1 MRSTF
6 KEWNLDKIEEAFGL
20 KQVWQSEILDE
31 LINHPYQLDE
41 MERTFVTKLQ
51 RHFSFGGDDWNEVEL
66 ENKFIS
72 PMIVLSEI
80 ADEKCSYFL
89 ERELSTT
96 IDEYE
101 LSGKVDGMIAT
112 GFRSPKKPHFCLNE
126 YKRGTDPDGD
136 PKGQALIAML
146 VAQRL
151 NDNQAPI
158 FGCFVIGRIEVRHR
172 EFLCALPIL
181 DHHVNVIHGWSHCFY
196 SGCRLIARHNHQCHS
211 HPCNGCINS
220 LCAHTL
226 VGFWVEV

>member
-1 MRSTF
+1 MRSNF

-41 MERTFVTKLQ
+41 MERNFVTKLQ

-101 LSGKVDGMIAT
+101 LLGKVDGMIAT
-112 GFRSPKKPHFCLNE
+112 GFRSPKKPYFCLNE

-158 FGCFVIGRIEVRHR
+158 FGCFVIGRIWQFMIIEGNQYTISRDFSCVDNEVFDIFR
-172 EFLCALPIL
+172 IL
-181 DHHVNVIHGWSHCFY
+181 KGLRFQIEKY
-196 SGCRLIARHNHQCHS
+196 L
-211 HPCNGCINS
+211 
-220 LCAHTL
+220 
-226 VGFWVEV
+226 

>member
-1 MRSTF
+1 MKSNF

-20 KQVWQSEILDE
+20 KQVWQSDILDE
-31 LINHPYQLDE
+31 LINHTHQLDE
-41 MERTFVTKLQ
+41 MEKNFVTKLQ

-96 IDEYE
+96 IDDYE
-101 LSGKVDGMIAT
+101 LLGKVDGMIAT
-112 GFRSPKKPHFCLNE
+112 GFRSPKKPYFCLNE

-146 VAQRL
+146 VAQKL
-151 NDNQAPI
+151 NNNNAPI
-158 FGCFVIGRIEVRHR
+158 FGCFVIGRIWQFMILQGNQYAISRDFSCVDDEVFDIFR
-172 EFLCALPIL
+172 IL
-181 DHHVNVIHGWSHCFY
+181 KGLRVQIEKY
-196 SGCRLIARHNHQCHS
+196 L
-211 HPCNGCINS
+211 
-220 LCAHTL
+220 
-226 VGFWVEV
+226 

>member
-66 ENKFIS
+66 KNKFIS

-112 GFRSPKKPHFCLNE
+112 GFRSPKKPYFCLNE

-151 NDNQAPI
+151 NDNQAPM
-158 FGCFVIGRIEVRHR
+158 FGCFVIGRIWQFMILEGNQYTISRDFSCVDNEVFDIFR
-172 EFLCALPIL
+172 IL
-181 DHHVNVIHGWSHCFY
+181 KGLRFQIEKY
-196 SGCRLIARHNHQCHS
+196 L
-211 HPCNGCINS
+211 
-220 LCAHTL
+220 
-226 VGFWVEV
+226 

>member
-41 MERTFVTKLQ
+41 MEKTFVTKLQ

-96 IDEYE
+96 IDEYD

-112 GFRSPKKPHFCLNE
+112 GFRSPKKPYFCLNE

-151 NDNQAPI
+151 NDNQAPM
-158 FGCFVIGRIEVRHR
+158 FGCFVIGRIWQFMILEGNQYTISRDFSCVDDEVFDIFR
-172 EFLCALPIL
+172 IL
-181 DHHVNVIHGWSHCFY
+181 KGLRFQIEKY
-196 SGCRLIARHNHQCHS
+196 L
-211 HPCNGCINS
+211 
-220 LCAHTL
+220 
-226 VGFWVEV
+226 